1 MDMLDGP
8 TKTISCKC
16 GDQFDICFA
25 GDPPQTVFPSSNLA
39 CDAAHVFK
47 TEEVHPAVKEW
58 REARSDLMAKVNS
71 IVQNATKRPN

>member
-16 GDQFDICFA
+16 GDQFNICFA
-25 GDPPQTVFPSSNLA
+25 GDPPQTVFPCPNPA

-47 TEEVHPAVKEW
+47 AEEIYPAVREW
-58 REARSDLMAKVNS
+58 REARSDLIATVSS
-71 IVQNATKRPN
+71 IVQNAAKRPN